1 VIDDFE
7 DGDLLLPAPALGGRV
22 GKWYAFGD
30 GSGIGSVDV
39 FGITRGASSTKALHA
54 VGTDFT
60 NWGSGVGVDLSNSG
74 SDQSTKVAY
83 DASAA
88 SALTLWARAEKPTAM
103 TVVLPDVDTDAAG
116 NICISCGHHYMHT
129 VQLSATWQRFTASFS
144 DLELEAGGSPT
155 PTAFKASGLFS
166 LQLRFAAGTKYDVLV
181 DDVAFI
187 AK

>member
-7 DGDLLLPAPALGGRV
+7 DGDLVLPSPALGGRV
-22 GKWYAFGD
+22 GKWYKFDD
-30 GSGIGSVDV
+30 GSGMASMDV

-54 VGTDFT
+54 VGTDFK
-60 NWGSGVGVDLSNSG
+60 NWGSGLGVDLSNSG
-74 SDQSTKVAY
+74 SDVTTKLPY

-88 SALTLWARAEKPTAM
+88 SALTFWAVAERPTAM
-103 TVVLPDVDTDAAG
+103 TVALPDTDTDAAG
-116 NICISCGHHYMHT
+116 NLCVSCGHHYMHT
-129 VQLSATWQRFTASFS
+129 VQLSATWQRFTVSFS

-166 LQLRFAAGTKYDVLV
+166 LQLRFAPGTKYDVLV
-181 DDVAFI
+181 DDIAFI